1 MIRIYAVVVV
11 ALITLAVSP
20 SVAVQG
26 ATCAQCLFIPAV
38 QTGDV
43 PTVIG
48 PTPVTYPLPVPPYA
62 PEWPAIAI
70 GATRVI
76 TVSQGVTES
85 VQILTVEV
93 RNTIDYPV
101 CRVDLGV
108 EFTAADWSTQTVTG
122 TAAVTLNLDD
132 RATVPVI
139 TPEGFQWYRVDG
151 VTWVYCPEH

>member
-1 MIRIYAVVVV
+1 MVRIYAVVMV
-11 ALITLAVSP
+11 ALIALAVSP

-26 ATCAQCLFIPAV
+26 ATCAQCQYIPAV

-43 PTVIG
+43 SEVIK

-62 PEWPAIAI
+62 PEWPAVGL

-76 TVSQGVTES
+76 TISQGVTES
-85 VQILTVEV
+85 VQVVTVEV
-93 RNTIDYPV
+93 WNTVSYPV

-108 EFTAADWSTQTVTG
+108 EFTAADWSTLTVTG
-122 TAAVTLNLDD
+122 TAAVTLNPDD

-139 TPEGFQWYRVDG
+139 APEGFQSYRVDG
-151 VTWVYCPEH
+151 VTWVYCPEY